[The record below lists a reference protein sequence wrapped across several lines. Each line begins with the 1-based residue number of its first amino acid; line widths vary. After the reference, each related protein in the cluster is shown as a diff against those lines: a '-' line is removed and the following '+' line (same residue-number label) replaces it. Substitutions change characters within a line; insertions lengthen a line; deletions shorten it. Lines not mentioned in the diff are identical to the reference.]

1 MLYALSI
8 RPEPFSMASDS
19 MQVFTPE
26 EQKQLPKHIAII
38 MDGNGRW
45 AKSLGKPRLFGHR
58 NGVKN
63 VRDIV
68 NAARAIGIPYVTLYA
83 FSQENQNRP
92 SEEKSG
98 LMKLLQEFIKIE
110 LNGMQRDGIRLRAIG
125 DLRGLPDYA
134 RKAVEDAI
142 EKTRAQI
149 RKALESK
156 YAKSLKD
163 YQKRIEKKV
172 RDTAK
177 LVEKKEKGFLLLTQG
192 L

>member
-68 NAARAIGIPYVTLYA
+68 NAARAIGIPIRHPLCL
-83 FSQENQNRP
+83 QPRKPKP
-92 SEEKSG
+92 S
-98 LMKLLQEFIKIE
+98 
-110 LNGMQRDGIRLRAIG
+110 IRG
-125 DLRGLPDYA
+125 
-134 RKAVEDAI
+134 
-142 EKTRAQI
+142 
-149 RKALESK
+149 
-156 YAKSLKD
+156 
-163 YQKRIEKKV
+163 KV
-172 RDTAK
+172 RPHETSA
-177 LVEKKEKGFLLLTQG
+177 GIH
-192 L
+192 